1 MEVTHVV
8 VYAKDYPLI
17 DLTRNVFNHKL
28 ALTNCRED
36 VDRVIHLNVGQ
47 IVLVGVKELEL
58 HEELRAALA
67 VAQGRDELVFIEV

>member
-8 VYAKDYPLI
+8 VFAKDYPLI
-17 DLTRNVFNHKL
+17 DITRNVFNQKL
-28 ALTNCRED
+28 AITNCRED

-47 IVLVGVKELEL
+47 IMLIGVKEYEL

-67 VAQGRDELVFIEV
+67 VAQGRDVLVLIEV

>member
-1 MEVTHVV
+1 METTHVV
-8 VYAKDYPLI
+8 VYQKDYPLI
-17 DLTRNVFNHKL
+17 DVTRNVFNQKL

-47 IVLVGVKELEL
+47 VMLIGVKETEL

-67 VAQGRDELVFIEV
+67 VAQGRDELVLIEV